1 MRYFIY
7 YPPHQSIRLI
17 DVNENVLVD
26 DVLTLVKR
34 EFGLNTEDSGPSETS
49 IVLNYN
55 GSDLKPKWSLVD
67 LSIPSGSIIRCLYRE
82 EKAAD
87 LYILCSF
94 NRQILKLYDSSITI
108 ETTIGTIRKKISDKL
123 GLPLS
128 IFCLETYDT
137 KQRLYDDMTL
147 LNYHIKI
154 HDHIYLKVW
163 RGYEKFIN
171 SCIKGFTESYAPDDL
186 TRHYQTQV
194 ALYIA
199 AFYGHMELANF
210 AMQHGARSDHPV
222 GEHPSRQ
229 WTSELTSKNLPEM
242 LKCPIHIAVER
253 GHVKI
258 VDLFVRHSIICT
270 QIRDP
275 ITNYLPYQL
284 ALSSSLLS
292 KNKEEEQRYRVIYF
306 YLHDKQFNLRIPLNA
321 TSEYVSDLLTSTI
334 STNALHRSSSNY
346 VYVSL
351 PFYCKIINWYERA
364 REKVWK
370 KYGGHLYNTSQGK
383 RIYPKQGLLGYK
395 VLIDGFNNTFEVP
408 LEQLRNVRSGGST
421 IRSDQNDY
429 YHILNDKEQEKINK
443 MKIFIKNF
451 ALDERKRAKQ
461 IAAENLQQSRRP
473 RLLLL
478 PQTKLNQNKSSKK
491 ILKSIPSSSFEFS
504 NKQKQLNRM
513 DTNLKLSKIILKNE
527 NLSNTTNFTP
537 SALVKRLE
545 ENHLFDEKTKH
556 LSKSSDESLSSSAE
570 SLRSSNLDDE
580 ETYAL
585 PVIVSPTL
593 NAHRYHSSIT
603 NKLETVINVN
613 KKDIHQTTMLS
624 ANAYAIPS
632 SRIGLETEQRK
643 TVKQKE
649 LFTQTEQPIQK
660 QPQYQSKKSTKLLST
675 SYSSERKVID
685 IDTYIPLPD
694 HSTTRCSN
702 QLKSR
707 RDCQIHQTT
716 VQSYERYASAT
727 TRSTAIHCLQEAGNF
742 KGKSWL
748 KQVEMSKEMMKHMVK
763 RRIHRTNNE
772 TNNKPILLPLRTNV
786 VITSASTHTSVTVN

>member
-7 YPPHQSIRLI
+7 YPPKQSIRLI
-17 DVNENVLVD
+17 DVNENVLVE
-26 DVLTLVKR
+26 DVLTLVKQ

-82 EKAAD
+82 QKAAD
-87 LYILCSF
+87 LYVLCSF

-108 ETTIGTIRKKISDKL
+108 ETTIDTIRKKLSDKL

-137 KQRLYDDMTL
+137 KQRLYDEMKL
-147 LNYHIKI
+147 INYDIKI

-171 SCIKGFTESYAPDDL
+171 SCVKGFTEPYAHDDL

-199 AFYGHMELANF
+199 AFYGHMELASF
-210 AMQHGARSDHPV
+210 AMQQGARSDHPV

-229 WTSELTSKNLPEM
+229 WSSELTSKSLPEM
-242 LKCPIHIAVER
+242 LKCPIHIAVEQ

-258 VDLFVRHSIICT
+258 VDLFVRQSIICT

-275 ITNYLPYQL
+275 ITNFLPYKL
-284 ALSSSLLS
+284 ALSCSLLS
-292 KNKEEEQRYRVIYF
+292 KNKEDEQRYRVIYF
-306 YLHDKQFNLRIPLNA
+306 YLHDKQFNLRVPLNA
-321 TSEYVSDLLTSTI
+321 TGEYVSDLLTSTI
-334 STNALHRSSSNY
+334 STNALHRISSNY

-370 KYGGHLYNTSQGK
+370 KYGGRLYNTSQGK

-395 VLIDGFNNTFEVP
+395 VLIDGFNNAFEVP
-408 LEQLRNVRSGGST
+408 LEQLRNVRSSGT
-421 IRSDQNDY
+421 IKTDQDDHYNV
-429 YHILNDKEQEKINK
+429 LNEEEQEKINK
-443 MKIFIKNF
+443 MKMFIKHF

-473 RLLLL
+473 PLLVL
-478 PQTKLNQNKSSKK
+478 PQTKSNQNKSSKK
-491 ILKSIPSSSFEFS
+491 ISKPIPSSFEFS
-504 NKQKQLNRM
+504 NKQNKLIKTNK
-513 DTNLKLSKIILKNE
+513 NLKPSKIILENE
-527 NLSNTTNFTP
+527 KSSSTNTTP
-537 SALVKRLE
+537 SILVKQLE
-545 ENHLFDEKTKH
+545 DNHIFNEKLNHLIKP
-556 LSKSSDESLSSSAE
+556 SDESLSSSIE
-570 SLRSSNLDDE
+570 SSPSSTIDDE

-585 PVIVSPTL
+585 PILVSPTL
-593 NAHRYHSSIT
+593 NAHRCHSSVT
-603 NKLETVINVN
+603 SKLETVVNAN
-613 KKDIHQTTMLS
+613 KKNFQTIMPSVDAYVLS
-624 ANAYAIPS
+624 S
-632 SRIGLETEQRK
+632 SRIALETEQHKTAKRK
-643 TVKQKE
+643 Q
-649 LFTQTEQPIQK
+649 LFTQIEQSIEK
-660 QPQYQSKKSTKLLST
+660 QSQHQLKESIKPLSV
-675 SYSSERKVID
+675 SYSSERKPID
-685 IDTYIPLPD
+685 IDTYIPLPER
-694 HSTTRCSN
+694 SITRRSN
-702 QLKSR
+702 VLKSR
-707 RDCQIHQTT
+707 RDLEIHQAT

-727 TRSTAIHCLQEAGNF
+727 TRSTAIHCLQEAGYF

-748 KQVEMSKEMMKHMVK
+748 RQVEISKEMMKHSVK
-763 RRIHRTNNE
+763 RRIHRASNE

-786 VITSASTHTSVTVN
+786 VITSASTHRSITVI